1 MGNFQNIWEMA
12 QIHGKRLKYLRNGST
27 MLEIDKEFE
36 KRFKYVVNDVYIWEM
51 A

>member
-1 MGNFQNIWEMA
+1 MA
-12 QIHGKRLKYLRNGST
+12 QIHGTRLKYLRNGFT
-27 MLEIDKEFE
+27 MLEMPKEFD